1 MSKRTNIK
9 RIFITILFLLYIF
22 LLVFAVLFM
31 DRSVKDE
38 YQYNLVLFDEIKRY
52 FNYREQ
58 VGNWIFLRN
67 IMGNVAG
74 FIPMGAFWPYVFPH
88 MKNPFLVT
96 LICFQWSLVIEFIQ
110 LICKIGSFDVDDL
123 LLNTL
128 GGLIG
133 CIIYYVWMAVWR
145 KIHARKK

>member
-1 MSKRTNIK
+1 MTVI
-9 RIFITILFLLYIF
+9 FLLYVV
-22 LLVFAVLFM
+22 LLLFAVLIK

-52 FNYREQ
+52 FNYRRQ
-58 VGNWIFLRN
+58 VGNWIFARN
-67 IMGNVAG
+67 ILGNILG

-88 MKNPFLVT
+88 MKNPLLVT
-96 LICFQWSLVIEFIQ
+96 MVCFEWSLVIEFVQ
-110 LICKIGSFDVDDL
+110 LVCKIGSFDVDDL

-133 CIIYYVWMAVWR
+133 CIIYYVWMMIWR
-145 KIHARKK
+145 RMHVRKK